1 MFAPSVGHL
10 HSLADDRGALG
21 RCTGWSGSTT
31 PAIATYTSPL
41 LHCTRPT
48 EVAPP
53 PEGGFRLA
61 DNGLVKGVGTWH
73 GRSPPGCTRPVSP
86 RVGSRALGRS
96 PRELFEGEWGP
107 SVDVTLMV
115 PTNLVMA
122 TRGWF
127 ERVRG
132 AAHICRVPP
141 TARRSPTTVP
151 LAIRRLPQPASRA
164 GWPAAVIVFCAPLGW
179 ARRSE
184 WSLIPQAFT
193 GLHRTR
199 RGWGALVSRSPCL
212 GSQSDPAGS
221 GGSSAAA
228 LGSLCAPLAVLTPR
242 LGPATQTPTG
252 PQAS

>member
-1 MFAPSVGHL
+1 MILGRSHLLFAPSVGHL

-184 WSLIPQAFT
+184 WSLGTSSPRLSPGSTAQGGA
-193 GLHRTR
+193 GARWYH
-199 RGWGALVSRSPCL
+199 GALVSEVRVTLLGAGARARQRWAPCVRLSP
-212 GSQSDPAGS
+212 S
-221 GGSSAAA
+221 
-228 LGSLCAPLAVLTPR
+228 
-242 LGPATQTPTG
+242 
-252 PQAS
+252 